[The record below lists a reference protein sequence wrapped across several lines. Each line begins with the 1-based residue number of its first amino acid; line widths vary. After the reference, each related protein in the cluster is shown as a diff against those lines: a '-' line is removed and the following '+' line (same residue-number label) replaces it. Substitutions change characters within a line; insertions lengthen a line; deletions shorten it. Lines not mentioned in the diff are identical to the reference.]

1 LLKTERKSAIREKP
15 IESLE
20 RGSLSKHFLLLKSK
34 GRKKLEENN
43 MALYK
48 IKDFDPDY
56 RDHFDGQDIKE
67 LDLYSGDQ
75 RIGSV
80 NDALVDDDGKFRYL
94 IINTGAWIFGKKVM
108 LPIGR
113 ARIDYSAHHVYA
125 DGLTKQQ
132 VEALP
137 EFTDDLKVDYDREEE
152 VRNIYR
158 PSAGAAMGAVGAMGA
173 TSLDASG
180 TLNAPMPVEGAAYT
194 GSSMGAGAIETN
206 ADMSM
211 ARPTYDRDTYDYGM
225 DADLYDIKESTNPS
239 LKLYQERL
247 IANKTR
253 QKTGEVAV
261 GKRVE
266 TETARVSVPIE
277 KERVVIERTTP
288 TGSAAVTPGSEA
300 FHEGEVA
307 RMEVYEETPDIHKEA
322 FVREE
327 VRVTKVVDQ
336 DTVTAEEQLRRE
348 ELDVDTQGRPVIDGD
363 TKSRV

>member
-1 LLKTERKSAIREKP
+1 
-15 IESLE
+15 
-20 RGSLSKHFLLLKSK
+20 
-34 GRKKLEENN
+34 

-48 IKDFDPDY
+48 IKDFDPNY
-56 RDHFDGQDIKE
+56 SDHFDGQDVKE

-80 NDALVDDDGKFRYL
+80 NDVLVDEEGRFRYL
-94 IINTGAWIFGKKVM
+94 VINTGAWIFGKKVM

-113 ARIDYSAHHVYA
+113 ARIDYSARHVYA

-132 VEALP
+132 VETLP
-137 EFTDDLKVDYDREEE
+137 EFTDDLKLDYDKEEE
-152 VRNIYR
+152 VRNVYR
-158 PSAGAAMGAVGAMGA
+158 PSAAGAAMGAAAAMGA
-173 TSLDASG
+173 TPLDTVAG
-180 TLNAPMPVEGAAYT
+180 LNTPTPVEGAAYA
-194 GSSMGAGAIETN
+194 GSSMGAGAIDPTTAN
-206 ADMSM
+206 LGAT
-211 ARPTYDRDTYDYGM
+211 RPTYDRDTYNYDL
-225 DADLYDIKESTNPS
+225 DADLYDITESTNPS

-247 IANKTR
+247 IANKIR

-288 TGSAAVTPGSEA
+288 TDTAVTPGSEA

-307 RMEVYEETPDIHKEA
+307 RMEVYEETPDIRREA

-336 DTVTAEEQLRRE
+336 ATVNAEEQLRRE
-348 ELDVDTQGRPVIDGD
+348 ELDVDTQDRPVIDGD
-363 TKSRV
+363 TKSRS

>member
-1 LLKTERKSAIREKP
+1 
-15 IESLE
+15 
-20 RGSLSKHFLLLKSK
+20 
-34 GRKKLEENN
+34 

-158 PSAGAAMGAVGAMGA
+158 PSAGAAIGAMGT
-173 TSLDASG
+173 TSLDAGG
-180 TLNAPMPVEGAAYT
+180 TLNTPMPVEGAAYA
-194 GSSMGAGAIETN
+194 MGT
-206 ADMSM
+206 

-300 FHEGEVA
+300 FQEGEVA
-307 RMEVYEETPDIHKEA
+307 RMKVYEETPDIHKEA

>member
-1 LLKTERKSAIREKP
+1 
-15 IESLE
+15 
-20 RGSLSKHFLLLKSK
+20 
-34 GRKKLEENN
+34 

-48 IKDFDPDY
+48 IKDFDPNY
-56 RDHFDGQDIKE
+56 KDHFDGQDIKD
-67 LDLYSGDQ
+67 LDLYSGDE

-80 NDALVDDDGKFRYL
+80 NDVLVDEEGRFRYL

-113 ARIDYSAHHVYA
+113 ARIDYSARHVYA

-137 EFTDDLKVDYDREEE
+137 EFTDDLKVDYHKEEE

-158 PSAGAAMGAVGAMGA
+158 PSSAGAAMGAMGSA
-173 TSLDASG
+173 PLDNSAG
-180 TLNAPMPVEGAAYT
+180 LNTPTPVEGAAYT
-194 GSSMGAGAIETN
+194 GSSMGAGVSKAPL
-206 ADMSM
+206 
-211 ARPTYDRDTYDYGM
+211 PTYDRDTYNYDM
-225 DADLYDIKESTNPS
+225 DADLYDINESTNPS

-253 QKTGEVAV
+253 QKTGEVTV
-261 GKRVE
+261 GKHVE

-277 KERVVIERTTP
+277 KERVVIERSTP
-288 TGSAAVTPGSEA
+288 TGSVAVTPGSAA
-300 FHEGEVA
+300 FQEGEVA

-336 DTVTAEEQLRRE
+336 DTVNAEEQIRRE